1 MQKISGPL
9 LWSCAVFATGCIA
22 AALTWFALSAA
33 QEAETASR
41 FDTMALRVVNQLEQR
56 LTLYQ
61 YGLRGTR
68 GAVLAA
74 GVNQISRASF
84 IRYSQSRDIA
94 REFPGSHGF
103 GFIRRVSRADEA
115 AFLRQARIEHGPAFQ
130 IKEFAAHAHERLV
143 IQYIEPLA
151 QNLPSLGL
159 DIASESL
166 RRRAALEAL
175 RENRATLSQP
185 ITLVQAA
192 GRQDQGFLFFL
203 PVYADDVRTATPDE
217 RSRSAVGLAYTPLV
231 IGEVLYQMDLPWP
244 QFTLNLYDA
253 EEQGSARRFFT
264 SSIVDVPATQGLTQ
278 TIALGLYGRQWL
290 VEVSATPAFIE
301 AMQLQAPRQVAALIV
316 LASALI
322 AALLHVSLVNGQR
335 RRKAWIE
342 DARLAAILDGASDA
356 IIGKDLQG
364 RVTSWNRAAAQIFGY
379 AASEAVGQKLAD
391 LIIPAQKHAEDA
403 SILARIQRG
412 ETVASLVTQRLRR
425 DGTLV
430 DVMLTASPVRDA
442 NGRVVGSA
450 STLHDM
456 TDELNARESIL
467 ELNATLEAQ
476 VRERTSR
483 LAASERFLH
492 SLIDALPGL
501 VSYWDTDLRCRYSNR
516 TYQAWFGRSPEEMNG
531 ISRQELL
538 GEELFR
544 LNEPYIQGALRGE
557 PQVMERAVTLPD
569 GRTIH
574 TLANF
579 LPVFEEGVV
588 CGYIVVSTDVTVL
601 KQAEE
606 ALIKAKQKAEDAT
619 QAKSDF
625 LANMSHEIRT
635 PMNAILGLCYL
646 LEQQALAPASREMV
660 QKIHGAGRT
669 LLTIIND
676 VLDFSKIEAHHMVI
690 EQVPF
695 RLADV
700 LDHLAGIMS
709 ASLGNK
715 PVELIVGPAPEG
727 GNFLMGDRLRL
738 GQVLVNLASNAIKF
752 TAHGEVEVRVDRLPD
767 AGDGRILL
775 RFSVRDTGIGIPSDK
790 LEMIFHAFSQ
800 ADTSTTRSF
809 GGTGL
814 GLAISRHL
822 VALMGGRLQ
831 VHSVPEQGSEFHFEL
846 SFEPSNPV
854 DSALP
859 DMTHLRVLVADDHE
873 ATRKVLVDIAHSL
886 GWHADAVATGTEAVN
901 RVTQASVQAYDL
913 LLLDWHMPGMDG
925 LDAAA
930 QIREL
935 SQRDSAP
942 IIIMVTAYERERLSG
957 QAGVQATDA
966 IICKPITSS
975 GLYNAVLEARR
986 HRGELQAEVSR
997 TRAMQRLRN
1006 LRVLVVDD
1014 SEINR
1019 DVARSILA
1027 GEGAVVASAQDGQT
1041 ALTMLRQQPDAYD
1054 IVLMD
1059 MQMPVMDGY
1068 VTTRHMRSI
1077 DALARLPV
1085 IALTAGAFSTQR
1097 VSALEAGVDEFVA
1110 KPFEVDQLVQ
1120 VILDLVRRSRV
1131 RTGPSRRED
1140 EPVPALLPQLPR
1152 QDTTAQPQVLNVQ
1165 RVLRVWGE
1173 PANLANYLRRFA
1185 ASHQNTAHQ
1194 LAQLPP
1200 EAAAALAHQVKG
1212 AAAQLGLEQVADLAG
1227 RLEPLLRRG
1236 EDAQDLLG
1244 ALPIAME
1251 AAFQAIAN
1259 YSAQSSEG
1267 MDMGVASATGS
1278 EPSGSALSSS
1288 AWAGDL
1294 ASGLAQ
1300 LREALRCDDPALVEP
1315 LLDALSARIPAH
1327 HLSALRSAIAAYD
1340 FRGAEGLVRALDV
1353 GVNIEKELEP

>member
-1 MQKISGPL
+1 MHKKTSGPL
-9 LWSCAVFATGCIA
+9 FWSSAVFATGCVA
-22 AALTWFALSAA
+22 AALTWFILTTA
-33 QEAETASR
+33 QEDNIASR
-41 FDTMALRVVNQLEQR
+41 FDALTQRVVDQLKQQ

-68 GAVLAA
+68 GAVISA
-74 GVNQISRASF
+74 GVDEMSRAAF
-84 IRYSQSRDIA
+84 VRYSESRDIA

-103 GFIRRVSRADEA
+103 GFIRRVPRKDEA

-130 IKEFAAHAHERLV
+130 IKEIAAHADERLV

-192 GRQDQGFLFFL
+192 GKQDQGFLFFL
-203 PVYADDVRTATPDE
+203 PVYATDVHAATPDE
-217 RSRSAVGLAYTPLV
+217 RMRSAVGLAYTPLV
-231 IGEVLYQMDLPWP
+231 IGEVLYQVDLPWP

-264 SSIVDVPATQGLTQ
+264 SSIEDAPAAQGLSQ
-278 TIALGLYGRQWL
+278 TIAVSLYGRHWL

-301 AMQLQAPRQVAALIV
+301 AMQLQPPRQVAALIV
-316 LASALI
+316 AASALI
-322 AALLHVSLVNGQR
+322 AALLYVSLVNGQR
-335 RRKAWIE
+335 RRSASIE

-364 RVTSWNRAAAQIFGY
+364 RVTSWNRAAAEIFGY
-379 AASEAVGQKLAD
+379 AASQAVGKILGD
-391 LIIPAQKHAEDA
+391 LIIPADRQAEET
-403 SILARIQRG
+403 SILARIARG

-430 DVMLTASPVRDA
+430 DVMVTVSPVRDA
-442 NGRVVGSA
+442 DGQVVGSA

-456 TDELNARESIL
+456 TDELNARKSIL
-467 ELNATLEAQ
+467 ELNASLEAQ

-483 LAASERFLH
+483 LAANERFLH

-501 VSYWDTDLRCRYSNR
+501 VSYWDTDLKCRYSNR
-516 TYQAWFGRSPEEMNG
+516 TYQTWFGRSSEEMNG

-544 LNEPYIQGALRGE
+544 VNEPYIRGALRGE
-557 PQVMERAVTLPD
+557 PQVMERAFTLPD
-569 GRTIH
+569 GKTIH

-579 LPVFEEGVV
+579 LPVFEAGVV

-606 ALIKAKQKAEDAT
+606 ALIRAKQKAEDAT

-646 LEQQALAPASREMV
+646 LEQHPLAPASREMV

-676 VLDFSKIEAHHMVI
+676 VLDFSKIEAHHMVM

-695 RLADV
+695 RLSDV
-700 LDHLAGIMS
+700 LENLASIMS
-709 ASLGNK
+709 ASLGSK
-715 PVELIVGPAPEG
+715 PLELIVSPPPDGAS
-727 GNFLMGDRLRL
+727 FLMGDRLRL

-752 TAHGEVEVRVDRLPD
+752 TEQGEVEVRVDRLPD
-767 AGDGRILL
+767 AGDGRVVL
-775 RFSVRDTGIGIPSDK
+775 RFSVRDTGIGIPPDK
-790 LEMIFHAFSQ
+790 QEMIFHAFSQ
-800 ADTSTTRSF
+800 ADSSTTRSF

-831 VHSVPEQGSEFHFEL
+831 VASVPGRGSEFHFDLPFEL
-846 SFEPSNPV
+846 SNPV

-859 DMTHLRVLVADDHE
+859 DMAHLRVLVADDHE

-886 GWHADAVATGTEAVN
+886 GWHADAVETGIEAVA
-901 RVTQASVQAYDL
+901 RVTHASAQPYDL

-925 LDAAA
+925 LDAAV

-935 SQRDSAP
+935 CQRETAP
-942 IIIMVTAYERERLSG
+942 IIVMVTAYERERLAG
-957 QAGVQATDA
+957 QQGAEATDA

-986 HRGELQAEVSR
+986 HRGELRAEVSR
-997 TRAMQRLRN
+997 ATAVRRLQD

-1027 GEGAVVASAQDGQT
+1027 GEGAVVASAEDGQT
-1041 ALTMLRQQPDAYD
+1041 ALTMLKEQPGAFD

-1097 VSALEAGVDEFVA
+1097 TLALEAGVDDFVA

-1120 VILDLVRRSRV
+1120 AILDLVRRSRIDGV
-1131 RTGPSRRED
+1131 ETQVEGKGTHATPPAARQ
-1140 EPVPALLPQLPR
+1140 PVQPVVVS
-1152 QDTTAQPQVLNVQ
+1152 PQVLNAE
-1165 RVLRVWGE
+1165 RALRVWGE
-1173 PANLANYLRRFA
+1173 PAHLLTYLRKFA
-1185 ASHQNTAHQ
+1185 ASHQATARQ
-1194 LAQLPP
+1194 LAELPP
-1200 EAAAALAHQVKG
+1200 DAAAALAHQVKG
-1212 AAAQLGLEQVADLAG
+1212 AAAQLGLEQLAG
-1227 RLEPLLRRG
+1227 LAGQMELLLRRG
-1236 EDAQDLLG
+1236 EQAQDTLV
-1244 ALPIAME
+1244 ALQAAME
-1251 AAFQAIAN
+1251 AALQAIAK
-1259 YSAQSSEG
+1259 YGADTGAVAVVSAPAPG
-1267 MDMGVASATGS
+1267 
-1278 EPSGSALSSS
+1278 ALLPGAESD
-1288 AWAGDL
+1288 DL

-1300 LREALRCDDPALVEP
+1300 LRTALRSDDPARVEP
-1315 LLDALSARIPAH
+1315 VLDALSALIPQTY
-1327 HLSALRSAIAAYD
+1327 LGALRAALSAYD
-1340 FRGAEGLVRALDV
+1340 FRGAEGLVRELAASL
-1353 GVNIEKELEP
+1353 NTEKELEP